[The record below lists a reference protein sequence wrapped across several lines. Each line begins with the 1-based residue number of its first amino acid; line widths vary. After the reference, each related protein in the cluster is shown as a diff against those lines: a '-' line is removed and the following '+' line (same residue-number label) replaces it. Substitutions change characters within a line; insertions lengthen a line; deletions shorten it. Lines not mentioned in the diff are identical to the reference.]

1 MANQKAEIHTIEL
14 QTQNIDLNQYKGNI
28 QPYDGFSK
36 YNSPYYGNI
45 LSPFYAKK
53 YKGLGKNTYV
63 ANDGT
68 IYSLVDGKFTL
79 TTNNQTTT
87 LTDNTTKFL
96 TKKEV
101 MVSGNTT
108 YSNIIGFFQTVDGHK
123 MLCTSNEGKLA
134 IVNSDTTLYAEFNV
148 TTYPNEKIHFTEYNP
163 TANSYCFAIGT
174 ALYYVSA
181 NKVIS
186 NIGSPTDRT
195 IEYSFGCI
203 VQGAHFIIC
212 RYNNYTNR
220 SNIYTTTDG
229 SSPFTQVNRI
239 VINGSAVSNTDWP
252 CFFNRDKKMMWFSA
266 GIVIGNNIPI
276 ITKSLS
282 ITSSTSLSTVIKTY
296 ISKGVTT
303 TDLLW
308 KNFGNT
314 SNIAIIGIGN
324 NSSYTVYHPEVW
336 GKKSVP
342 RTIKWPVIKWLD
354 YGTDLT
360 YVDKVVYDEV
370 DAVIQEAYT
379 ETFYKNNYSIA
390 LYDTTT
396 ETGYNN
402 VPIGGN
408 NNYLGGYYVD
418 MGNNV
423 RALYHGDTLQ
433 GLSMARDSITVG
445 TMLCTMSEID
455 ENYPITVSE
464 QGNTT
469 YIYYKDSSAWNYIR
483 ATSNTDE
490 ATLKVINE
498 QYILL
503 NTVDYYNCFD
513 TNSGKWYHFGS
524 DWNDRAVFTS
534 STEAD
539 GLANIDQYKSN
550 QESWYFVSAQGA
562 NYENLGTPFIA
573 TIFPAYAA
581 YFSKKAQNMQC
592 HLLAGATPND
602 QDIDIYYGK
611 NSEYGNAPLY
621 RYSVDYNSNTTVKY
635 ANNKLENTNYAFSF
649 TIIPSIFARFI
660 DGFINQGIVVDN
672 NHSYLQIYVNN
683 TKPIFAVNFQSQLE
697 GITSAFI
704 IQGQYF
710 VVIDNCIY
718 KYVDGQTTAI
728 VNVGDMEFIGNNPY
742 IALFW
747 SSTNRTIYRFAG
759 DNNITPISQANEISR
774 IVYTSFNP
782 NTLSIYVITDK
793 CVLIYGQDTL
803 IRLPYTQYNSCFPL
817 KDGVALSGE
826 GETME
831 ISYNPKEG
839 FDILPIDIETELY
852 GYGNSIKAVND
863 TVYIRLVR
871 NGTLSE
877 GVVTVQSE
885 TLNEGMTASE
895 SKDFNI
901 NKFMWDKNSGTIF
914 LRYQPKAQAATGFRV
929 RIKSPFAIATLQI
942 GSTVETIQNSKY
954 NI

>member
-14 QTQNIDLNQYKGNI
+14 KTQNIDLNQYKGNI

-36 YNSPYYGNI
+36 YNSPYYGNT
-45 LSPFYAKK
+45 LSPFYFRK

-68 IYSLVDGKFTL
+68 VYSIVDGKFTL
-79 TTNNQTTT
+79 TSDNNTIT
-87 LTDNTTKFL
+87 LTDATKYL
-96 TKKEV
+96 VKKEIV
-101 MVSGNTT
+101 VSGNTN
-108 YSNIIGFFQTVDGHK
+108 YSNIIGFFQMADDYK

-174 ALYYVSA
+174 SLYYVSS

-195 IEYSFGCI
+195 INYSYGCV

-220 SNIYTTTDG
+220 SNIYTTTDS
-229 SSPFTQVNRI
+229 SSPFTQVNSI
-239 VINGSAVSNTDWP
+239 AINGVGVSNTDWP
-252 CFFNRDKKMMWFSA
+252 CFFNRDNKIMWHSS
-266 GIVIGNNIPI
+266 GIVIGNSIPV
-276 ITKSLS
+276 ITSSVS

-296 ISKGVTT
+296 VSKGVSTI
-303 TDLLW
+303 DLLW
-308 KNFGNT
+308 KNFSNA
-314 SNIAIIGIGN
+314 SNIAILGIGN
-324 NSSYTVYHPEVW
+324 SSSYTVYHPAVW
-336 GKKSVP
+336 GKKTIIREVQESMPVP
-342 RTIKWPVIKWLD
+342 GYPSKKF
-354 YGTDLT
+354 
-360 YVDKVVYDEV
+360 YVTKQVTEQV

-379 ETFYKNNYSIA
+379 ETFSNNSYGIT

-408 NNYLGGYYVD
+408 NNYLGGYYVN

-423 RALYHGDTLQ
+423 RALYHGDALQ
-433 GLSMARDSITVG
+433 GLSIAHDNITVG

-469 YIYYKDSSAWNYIR
+469 HIYYKDSRAWNYIR

-490 ATLKVINE
+490 ATLKVINK

-503 NTVDYYNCFD
+503 NTIDYYNCFNTAD
-513 TNSGKWYHFGS
+513 GKWYHFGS

-534 STEAD
+534 STASD
-539 GLANIDQYKSN
+539 GFANIDQYKAA

-562 NYENLGTPFIA
+562 NYENLGTSFIA

-581 YFSKKAQNMQC
+581 FFSKTAPNMQC

-621 RYSVDYNSNTTVKY
+621 RYSVDFNSNTTVKY
-635 ANNKLENTNYAFSF
+635 INNKLENTNYAFSF
-649 TIIPSIFARFI
+649 TIIPSIFAKFI
-660 DGFINQGIVVDN
+660 DGFINQGIVIDN

-718 KYVDGQTTAI
+718 KYVDGMTTAI

-742 IALFW
+742 VALFW
-747 SSTNRTIYRFAG
+747 SGTNRTLYRFAG

-782 NTLSIYVITDK
+782 NTLSLYIITDK
-793 CVLIYGQDTL
+793 CILIYGQDTL
-803 IRLPYTQYNSCFPL
+803 IRLPYTKYDTCFPL

-831 ISYNPKEG
+831 ISYNPKED
-839 FDILPIDIETELY
+839 FEIIPIELETELY

-871 NGTLSE
+871 NGALSE

-885 TLNEGMTASE
+885 TLNEGMTVSE

-901 NKFMWDKNSGTIF
+901 NKSMWDKNSDTIF
-914 LRYQPKAQAATGFRV
+914 IRYQPKAQAATGFRV

>member
-14 QTQNIDLNQYKGNI
+14 KTQNIDLNQYKGNI

-36 YNSPYYGNI
+36 YNSPYYGNT
-45 LSPFYAKK
+45 LSPFYFRK

-68 IYSLVDGKFTL
+68 VYSIVDGKFTL
-79 TTNNQTTT
+79 TSDNNTIA
-87 LTDNTTKFL
+87 LTDATKYL
-96 TKKEV
+96 VKKEIV
-101 MVSGNTT
+101 VSGNDV
-108 YSNIIGFFQTVDGHK
+108 YSTIIGFFQMADDYK

-134 IVNSDTTLYAEFNV
+134 IVNSDTTLYAEFNI
-148 TTYPNEKIHFTEYNP
+148 TTYPNEKIYFTEYNP
-163 TANSYCFAIGT
+163 TANSYCFAIGS
-174 ALYYVSA
+174 ALYYVSS

-186 NIGSPTDRT
+186 VIGSPTDRT

-229 SSPFTQVNRI
+229 SSPFTQVRSI
-239 VINGSAVSNTDWP
+239 VINGVGVSNTEWP
-252 CFFNRDKKMMWFSA
+252 CFFNRDKKVMWHSA
-266 GIVIGNNIPI
+266 SIVIGDKIPI
-276 ITKSLS
+276 ITNNLS
-282 ITSSTSLSTVIKTY
+282 FTSASSLSTTIKTY
-296 ISKGVTT
+296 ASKDVVKY
-303 TDLLW
+303 DLLW
-308 KNFGNT
+308 GNFSNT
-314 SNIAIIGIGN
+314 SNIVIIGVGG
-324 NSSYTVYHPEVW
+324 SYTVYHPAVW

-342 RTIKWPVIKWLD
+342 RTIKEPAGHIWDPDRGYVPN
-354 YGTDLT
+354 
-360 YVDKVVYDEV
+360 YVDKVIYDEV
-370 DAVIQEAYT
+370 DVVISEAYT
-379 ETFYKNNYSIA
+379 ETVGSNYNITM
-390 LYDTTT
+390 YDTAN
-396 ETGYNN
+396 ENGYMNI
-402 VPIGGN
+402 PIGSN
-408 NNYLGGYYVD
+408 NNYLGGYYSNI
-418 MGNNV
+418 GGNV
-423 RALYHGDTLQ
+423 RALYHGNELQ
-433 GLSMARDSITVG
+433 GLSIAPDNLTVG

-455 ENYPITVSE
+455 SNYPVIVSE
-464 QGNTT
+464 QGGTT
-469 YIYYKDSSAWNYIR
+469 HIYYKDSRAWNYIR
-483 ATSNTDE
+483 ATPDTNE
-490 ATLKVINE
+490 ATLKVINK

-503 NTVDYYNCFD
+503 NSIDYYNCFNTAD
-513 TNSGKWYHFGS
+513 GKWYHFGS
-524 DWNDRAVFTS
+524 DWNDRAIFTC
-534 STEAD
+534 STASD
-539 GLANIDQYKSN
+539 GLANLDQYKAA
-550 QESWYFVSAQGA
+550 QESWYFASAQGA
-562 NYENLGTPFIA
+562 NYENLDIPFIS

-581 YFSKKAQNMQC
+581 FFSKKAQNMQY

-621 RYSVDYNSNTTVKY
+621 RYSIDHSNNGEVRYT
-635 ANNKLENTNYAFSF
+635 NNKLENTNYAFSF

-660 DGFINQGIVVDN
+660 DGFINQGIVIDN
-672 NHSYLQIYVNN
+672 NHSYLQIYANN
-683 TKPIFAVNFQSQLE
+683 TRPIFAIKFQSQLE
-697 GITSAFI
+697 GVTSAFI

-710 VVIDNCIY
+710 VVINNCIY
-718 KYVDGQTTAI
+718 KYVDGMTTAI

-742 IALFW
+742 VALFW
-747 SSTNRTIYRFAG
+747 SGTNRTLYRFAG

-782 NTLSIYVITDK
+782 NTMALYIITDK
-793 CVLIYGQDTL
+793 CILIYGLDTL

-817 KDGVALSGE
+817 RDGVAFSGE

-885 TLNEGMTASE
+885 TLNEIMTVSE

-942 GSTVETIQNSKY
+942 GSTMETVQNSKY

>member
-14 QTQNIDLNQYKGNI
+14 KTQNIDLNQYKGNI

-36 YNSPYYGNI
+36 YNSPYYGNT

-53 YKGLGKNTYV
+53 YGGLGKNTYV

-79 TTNNQTTT
+79 TADNRTTA
-87 LTDNTTKFL
+87 LTSNTTKFL
-96 TKKEV
+96 AKKEII
-101 MVSGNTT
+101 VSGNTA
-108 YSNIIGFFQTVDGHK
+108 YSNIIGFFQVSGEHK

-186 NIGSPTDRT
+186 NIGEPTDRT
-195 IEYSFGCI
+195 INYSYGCI

-229 SSPFTQVNRI
+229 SNPFTQVSSI
-239 VINGSAVSNTDWP
+239 VINGVGVSNTEWP
-252 CFFNRDKKMMWFSA
+252 CFFNKDKKMMWFSN
-266 GIVIGNNIPI
+266 GIVIGNNIPV
-276 ITKSLS
+276 ITNSLS
-282 ITSSTSLSTVIKTY
+282 ITSSTSLSTAIKTS

-303 TDLLW
+303 MDLLW
-308 KNFGNT
+308 KNFSNT
-314 SNIAIIGIGN
+314 SNIAIIGTGG
-324 NSSYTVYHPEVW
+324 SYTIHHPQVM
-336 GKKSVP
+336 GKKTEAIIIPTVVKDP
-342 RTIKWPVIKWLD
+342 GLD
-354 YGTDLT
+354 NYRWVDETV
-360 YVDKVVYDEV
+360 YVEV
-370 DAVIQEAYT
+370 DAVIKEAYD
-379 ETFYKNNYSIA
+379 ETVNNYNIT

-408 NNYLGGYYVD
+408 NNYLGGYYVN

-423 RALYHGDTLQ
+423 RALYHGDALQ
-433 GLSMARDSITVG
+433 GLSMARDNITVG

-464 QGNTT
+464 QSNTT
-469 YIYYKDSSAWNYIR
+469 HIYYKDSSAWNYIR

-490 ATLKVINE
+490 ATLKLVNK

-503 NTVDYYNCFD
+503 NTIDYYNCFD
-513 TNSGKWYHFGS
+513 TKSGKWYHFGS

-539 GLANIDQYKSN
+539 GPANINQYKAA
-550 QESWYFVSAQGA
+550 QESWYFISAQGA
-562 NYENLGTPFIA
+562 NYENLGTSFIA

-621 RYSVDYNSNTTVKY
+621 RYSVDFNSNTTVKY
-635 ANNKLENTNYAFSF
+635 TNNKLENTNYAFSF
-649 TIIPSIFARFI
+649 TIIPSIFAKFI

-759 DNNITPISQANEISR
+759 DNNIIPITQANEISR

-782 NTLSIYVITDK
+782 NTLSIYVITDR

-803 IRLPYTQYNSCFPL
+803 IRLPYTQYDTCFPL

-839 FDILPIDIETELY
+839 FEIIPIELETELY

-871 NGTLSE
+871 NTIDEGT
-877 GVVTVQSE
+877 VVVQSE
-885 TLNEGMTASE
+885 TLNEIMTVSE
-895 SKDFNI
+895 SK
-901 NKFMWDKNSGTIF
+901 KFQITKSMWDKDSNTIF

>member
-1 MANQKAEIHTIEL
+1 MANQKAEIHTINL
-14 QTQNIDLNQYKGNI
+14 KTQNIDLNQYKGNI

-36 YNSPYYGNI
+36 YNSPYYGNT

-53 YKGLGKNTYV
+53 YGGLGKNTYV

-79 TTNNQTTT
+79 TANNQTTT

-96 TKKEV
+96 TKREIV
-101 MVSGNTT
+101 VSGNTV
-108 YSNIIGFFQTVDGHK
+108 YSNIIGFFQTADGHK

-163 TANSYCFAIGT
+163 VVNSYCFAIGT

-195 IEYSFGCI
+195 INYSYGCI

-229 SSPFTQVNRI
+229 SSPFTQVSSI
-239 VINGSAVSNTDWP
+239 VINGVGVSNTEWP
-252 CFFNRDKKMMWFSA
+252 CFFNKDKKMMWFST
-266 GIVIGNNIPI
+266 GIVIGDSIPI
-276 ITKSLS
+276 ITNSLS

-303 TDLLW
+303 MDLLW
-308 KNFGNT
+308 KNFSNT
-314 SNIAIIGIGN
+314 SNIAIIGTGG
-324 NSSYTVYHPEVW
+324 SYTIHHPQVM
-336 GKKSVP
+336 GKKTEAIIIPTVVKDP
-342 RTIKWPVIKWLD
+342 GLD
-354 YGTDLT
+354 NYRWVDETV
-360 YVDKVVYDEV
+360 YVEV
-370 DAVIQEAYT
+370 DAVIREAYD
-379 ETFYKNNYSIA
+379 ETVNNYNIT
-390 LYDTTT
+390 LYDITT
-396 ETGYNN
+396 ETGYTN
-402 VPIGGN
+402 VPIGSN
-408 NNYLGGYYVD
+408 NSYLGGYYTN

-423 RALYHGDTLQ
+423 RALYHGDNLQ
-433 GLSMARDSITVG
+433 GLSMARDNITVG

-455 ENYPITVSE
+455 ENYPVTVSE

-469 YIYYKDSSAWNYIR
+469 YIYYKDSRAWNYIR

-490 ATLKVINE
+490 ATLKVINK
-498 QYILL
+498 QYVLL
-503 NTVDYYNCFD
+503 NTIDYYNCFNTAD
-513 TNSGKWYHFGS
+513 GKWYHFGS

-539 GLANIDQYKSN
+539 GPADINQYKAA
-550 QESWYFVSAQGA
+550 QESWYFASAQGA
-562 NYENLGTPFIA
+562 NYENLGTSFIA

-621 RYSVDYNSNTTVKY
+621 RYSVDYNSNTTIKY
-635 ANNKLENTNYAFSF
+635 TNNKLENTNYAFSF

-660 DGFINQGIVVDN
+660 DGFINQGIVIDN

-683 TKPIFAVNFQSQLE
+683 TKPIFAISFQSQLE
-697 GITSAFI
+697 GVTSAFI

-742 IALFW
+742 VALFW

-759 DNNITPISQANEISR
+759 DNNITAITQANEISR

-782 NTLSIYVITDK
+782 NTLSIYIITDR
-793 CVLIYGQDTL
+793 CVLIYGQDIL
-803 IRLPYTQYNSCFPL
+803 IRLPYTQYDTCFPL
-817 KDGVALSGE
+817 QDGVAFSGE

-831 ISYNPKEG
+831 ISYNPKDG
-839 FDILPIDIETELY
+839 FEILPIELETELY

-871 NGTLSE
+871 NTIDEGT
-877 GVVTVQSE
+877 VVVQSE
-885 TLNEGMTASE
+885 TLNETMSVSD
-895 SKDFNI
+895 SKEFHI
-901 NKFMWDKNSGTIF
+901 TKSMWDKQSNTIF
-914 LRYQPKAQAATGFRV
+914 LRYQPKAQAATGFRL

-942 GSTVETIQNSKY
+942 GSTMETVQNSKY